1 VLFAAF
7 RRAVCWPALFPF
19 CRSSFGGGWFLTVA
33 GVFFSLAK
41 RFLMMPCHFSHH
53 PDTQNY
59 TRVSTRHVNYA
70 AATWHL
76 MSHQMVHIPLLR
88 VQ

>member
-1 VLFAAF
+1 MCVNHLLNGRWPHLQMAKHENSPLVLN
-7 RRAVCWPALFPF
+7 
-19 CRSSFGGGWFLTVA
+19 GGWRI
-33 GVFFSLAK
+33 FFLAK

-53 PDTQNY
+53 PDTQSS
-59 TRVSTRHVNYA
+59 TRISTRHVNYA